1 MAGEPRRAVFFD
13 RDGTLMEEVEYC
25 RDPARVR
32 VFPGAAEGLARLR
45 AAGWLNVIIT
55 NQSGIGR
62 GYFSVAEYEAVQA
75 EVERQ
80 LGGTVDGTYF
90 CADHPDVPSSRRKPG
105 TGMVEEAARDL
116 NINAARSWFVGDK
129 AIDIACGR
137 AAGCRT
143 ILVRT
148 GYGDQQ
154 GDCGADFTVGDAR
167 EAVDV
172 VLGRPWV
179 ALASGRTLG

>member
-1 MAGEPRRAVFFD
+1 MTGEPRRAVFFD

-32 VFPGAAEGLARLR
+32 VFSGAAEGLAQLR

-62 GYFSVAEYEAVQA
+62 GYFSVAEYEVVQA

-80 LGGTVDGTYF
+80 LGGTVDATYF
-90 CADHPDVPSSRRKPG
+90 CADHPDVPSPRRKPE
-105 TGMVEEAARDL
+105 TGMVEEAVRDL
-116 NINAARSWFVGDK
+116 GIDPARSWFVGDK

-148 GYGDQQ
+148 GYGHQH
-154 GDCGADFTVGDAR
+154 GECGADFTVGDVR
-167 EAVDV
+167 EAVEV
-172 VLGRPWV
+172 VLRQP
-179 ALASGRTLG
+179 